1 MTRTESPISQHNH
14 EMSHVIVKYDC
25 NPSSNEEAAD
35 ISFAEHSVKSCLPQA
50 EAPPGYI
57 IVETCPPLDT
67 RRQQRSLV
75 GKMIL
80 YGWED
85 YDRTGW
91 FVGRVAHNRV
101 TARDKR
107 EVTTANFVV
116 RYSAKQT
123 NGQIDGLVACEL
135 SARTYGASQ
144 WWVLLQHSGA
154 GLSHRSPL
162 ERRDGSG

>member
-1 MTRTESPISQHNH
+1 MVVENNCSPPFNA
-14 EMSHVIVKYDC
+14 
-25 NPSSNEEAAD
+25 EEAAD
-35 ISFAEHSVKSCLPQA
+35 ASTTGHSVTSCLPQA
-50 EAPPGYI
+50 VAPPGYI
-57 IVETCPPLDT
+57 MVDACPALDT
-67 RRQQRSLV
+67 IRQQRSLV

-85 YDRTGW
+85 DERTGW

-107 EVTTANFVV
+107 EVATANFVV
-116 RYSAKQT
+116 RYTANQT

-135 SARTYGASQ
+135 SARTYGAGQ

-154 GLSHRSPL
+154 GLCHRSPL